1 MLNDNNF
8 ISAFVLLF
16 ILLNPFLIIVY
27 VIDLVQ
33 EKSASQFSAILFRAC
48 IISLLVFI
56 IFALSGNA
64 IFEDILQTNFA
75 SFQIF
80 GGLVFL
86 IIGIR
91 FIFQGV
97 DVVRNLRGKSEHI
110 AGAIAMPILIGP
122 GSIGASIIIGE
133 RLEPLWAII
142 SIATALILT
151 YLIMVLLKALHDY
164 VKPRNEK
171 LIQRYIEIMGRVTA
185 LVIGA
190 FSIEMIMQGL
200 KTWMKV
206 MN

>member
-1 MLNDNNF
+1 M
-8 ISAFVLLF
+8 
-16 ILLNPFLIIVY
+16 
-27 VIDLVQ
+27 
-33 EKSASQFSAILFRAC
+33 
-48 IISLLVFI
+48 
-56 IFALSGNA
+56 
-64 IFEDILQTNFA
+64 
-75 SFQIF
+75 
-80 GGLVFL
+80 

-142 SIATALILT
+142 SIVTALILT

>member
-86 IIGIR
+86 IIGIG